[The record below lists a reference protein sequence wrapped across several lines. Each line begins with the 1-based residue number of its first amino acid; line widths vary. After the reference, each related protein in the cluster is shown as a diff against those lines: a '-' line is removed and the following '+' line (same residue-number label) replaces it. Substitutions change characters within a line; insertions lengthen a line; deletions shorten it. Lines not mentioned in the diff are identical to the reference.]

1 MSQQFSTK
9 SLEKTKQRVV
19 GNVSRSVQRTPS
31 SPILQLQRTLGNRRV
46 AQLIQAKRLTRQGKI
61 IGLQR
66 KLTVG
71 AADDQ
76 YEQEADHV
84 ARQIMSMS
92 ETGSASAMH
101 PGISPEEE
109 KDKALQTKPL
119 GASITPFAQRE
130 MGGHEEI
137 EDREKKK
144 ALQAKRTEEG
154 IALQRQPEM
163 EKEERKPIQARAAGA
178 QANSFEAGDNVESR
192 LNQSKGGGSLL
203 PDSVRAFMESRFGVG
218 FSHVRVHT
226 GNEAIQMNRDV
237 GAQAFTHGSDIY
249 YGASNSPTNLE
260 LTAHELAH
268 VVQQTGS
275 VPLQTKRLSERSNK
289 YSPAS
294 PDSFVQRTCPACADK
309 KEEKMAGSNSFSV
322 QRTIGDGHDLT
333 SPRFSGDNVLEACF
347 DNERLLSVGSQG
359 NAVTKLQQALVDAGF
374 PLPKFGV
381 DGIFGSETRTAVR
394 DFQQASGI
402 LIDGLVGPQTMGALD
417 TRFIGPTPPVP
428 TPPVPTP
435 PVPTPPGPT
444 PPVPIPPVPIPPVPP
459 PPEAITSQTVVTSPG
474 ARTRTTIG
482 VGEEVNLTH
491 APGSAAW
498 TTTDGTLSAANGV
511 TVILTAPDT
520 AKRITVNAGTATIS
534 FDVIAPTSVAMDRE
548 PGTGVKHTLSQ
559 PDSGI
564 QTRVFLGA
572 DTVNFSRVRYR
583 ELNVAGVPTSPGVYS
598 CNTFSTGH
606 CSGAA
611 AGACPDKA
619 LTDTVIAGKGTQ
631 SVLGDCA
638 YSGHCGTAPPF
649 VPGSITVNIPYEYKV
664 GTGAFHAIRNVAQ
677 IHTLDADASTLT
689 SSKAGATGSTTVA
702 AAGVIIPQCP

>member
-1 MSQQFSTK
+1 MSQRFSTK

-31 SPILQLQRTLGNRRV
+31 SPILQLQRTLGNQRV

-61 IGLQR
+61 IGVQR

-84 ARQIMSMS
+84 ARQIMSMP
-92 ETGSASAMH
+92 ETGSSSAMQ
-101 PGISPEEE
+101 PEISPEEE
-109 KDKALQTKPL
+109 KGEALQTKPL

-130 MGGHEEI
+130 MEGQEEI
-137 EDREKKK
+137 EDREKKE
-144 ALQAKRTEEG
+144 ALQAKRTEESV
-154 IALQRQPEM
+154 ALQRQPEM
-163 EKEERKPIQARAAGA
+163 EEEEKKPIQASAAEA
-178 QANSFEAGDNVESR
+178 RANSFEAGAEVESR

-203 PDSVRAFMESRFGVG
+203 PDSVRAFMEPRFGVDFG
-218 FSHVRVHT
+218 HVRAHT
-226 GNEAIQMNRDV
+226 GDEAIQMNRDV

-260 LTAHELAH
+260 LTAHELTH

-275 VPLQTKRLSERSNK
+275 VPLQTRPLSKRSNAP
-289 YSPAS
+289 SPAPS
-294 PDSFVQRTCPACADK
+294 VSSAQRTCPARTEK

-333 SPRFSGDNVLEACF
+333 SPRFSGDTVLEACF

-402 LIDGLVGPQTMGALD
+402 LVDGLVGPQTMGALD
-417 TRFIGPTPPVP
+417 TRFIGPTPPL
-428 TPPVPTP
+428 PTP
-435 PVPTPPGPT
+435 PVPTPPGPV

-459 PPEAITSQTVVTSPG
+459 PPEVITSQTVVTSPG
-474 ARTRTTIG
+474 TRTRTTIG

-498 TTTDGTLSAANGV
+498 TTTSGTLSATNGV

-534 FDVIAPTSVAMDRE
+534 FDIIAPTSVAMDRE
-548 PGTGVKHTLSQ
+548 PGTGVKHTLNQ

-564 QTRVFLGA
+564 QTRVFLGT

-606 CSGAA
+606 CSGAT

-619 LTDTVIAGKGTQ
+619 LTDTVVAGKGTQ
-631 SVLGDCA
+631 SLLGDCA

-664 GTGAFHAIRNVAQ
+664 GTGAFHAIRNVPQ
-677 IHTLDADASTLT
+677 VHTLEADASTLT

>member
-1 MSQQFSTK
+1 MSQRRRTRSPEMITPQVMRRSPGSTPIRPFGGGY
-9 SLEKTKQRVV
+9 Q
-19 GNVSRSVQRTPS
+19 

-46 AQLIQAKRLTRQGKI
+46 AQLIRARRLTPQGKI

-76 YEQEADHV
+76 YEQEADRV
-84 ARQIMSMS
+84 ARRVMSMPDIGLANS
-92 ETGSASAMH
+92 IPSTL
-101 PGISPEEE
+101 SPEEKTTE
-109 KDKALQTKPL
+109 EDKERILQTKPL
-119 GASITPFAQRE
+119 AAEITPFV
-130 MGGHEEI
+130 
-137 EDREKKK
+137 
-144 ALQAKRTEEG
+144 
-154 IALQRQPEM
+154 QRQTENSEESE
-163 EKEERKPIQARAAGA
+163 EKEVPLQTKSSELSRKSVRRQTIPEEEETEPIQARSARSRGD
-178 QANSFEAGDNVESR
+178 SFEAGDEIESR
-192 LNQSKGGGSLL
+192 INQSKGGGNRL
-203 PDSVRAFMESRFGVG
+203 PGTVREYMEPRFGTD

-226 GNEAIQMNRDV
+226 GIEAAQLNRDV
-237 GAQAFTHGSDIY
+237 GANAFTHGSDIY
-249 YGASNSPTNLE
+249 YGAGNTPENLE
-260 LTAHELAH
+260 LTAHELTH

-275 VPLQTKRLSERSNK
+275 VSLQAKQLNERS
-289 YSPAS
+289 
-294 PDSFVQRTCPACADK
+294 
-309 KEEKMAGSNSFSV
+309 KEVSV

-333 SPRFSGDNVLEACF
+333 SPRFSGDAVLEACF
-347 DNERLLSVGSQG
+347 DNERLLRVGSQG
-359 NAVTKLQQALVDAGF
+359 DAVSKLQQALIDAGF

-381 DGIFGSETRTAVR
+381 DGIFGNETRTAVR

-402 LIDGLVGPQTMGALD
+402 TIDGLVGPQTMGALD
-417 TRFIGPTPPVP
+417 TRFSGPTPPP
-428 TPPVPTP
+428 TPPGPTP
-435 PVPTPPGPT
+435 PGPTPPGPTPPGPTPPGPTPPGPTPPGPT
-444 PPVPIPPVPIPPVPP
+444 PPVPP
-459 PPEAITSQTVVTSPG
+459 PPETITSQTVVTSPG

-498 TTTDGTLSAANGV
+498 TTTSGTLSAANGV
-511 TVILTAPDT
+511 TVIFTAPDT

-534 FDVIAPTSVAMDRE
+534 FDVVAPTSVAMDRE
-548 PGTGVKHTLSQ
+548 PGTGVKHTLNQ
-559 PDSGI
+559 ADSGI
-564 QTRVFLGA
+564 QTRVFLGP

-583 ELNVAGVPTSPGVYS
+583 ELNVAGVPTTPGVYS

-606 CSGAA
+606 CSGAT

-619 LTDTVIAGKGTQ
+619 LTDTVVAGKGTQ

-664 GTGAFHAIRNVAQ
+664 GTGAFRAIRNVAQ

-702 AAGVIIPQCP
+702 AAGVVIPQCP

>member
-19 GNVSRSVQRTPS
+19 GDVSRSVQRTPS

-84 ARQIMSMS
+84 ARQIMSMP
-92 ETGSASAMH
+92 ETGSASAMQ

-137 EDREKKK
+137 EDREKKE
-144 ALQAKRTEEG
+144 ALQAKRTEES

-163 EKEERKPIQARAAGA
+163 EEEERKPIQARAAGT

-203 PDSVRAFMESRFGVG
+203 PDSVRAFMKPRFGVD
-218 FSHVRVHT
+218 FSHVRAHT

-260 LTAHELAH
+260 LTAHELTH

-275 VPLQTKRLSERSNK
+275 VPLQTKRLSERSNE
-289 YSPAS
+289 YSPANS
-294 PDSFVQRTCPACADK
+294 DPSVQRTCPACADK
-309 KEEKMAGSNSFSV
+309 KEENMAGSNSFSV

-417 TRFIGPTPPVP
+417 TRFIGPTPPGP
-428 TPPVPTP
+428 IPPVP
-435 PVPTPPGPT
+435 V
-444 PPVPIPPVPIPPVPP
+444 PPVPIPPVPP

-474 ARTRTTIG
+474 GRTRTKIG

-511 TVILTAPDT
+511 TVILTAPDR
-520 AKRITVNAGTATIS
+520 AKRITVNAGAATIS

-548 PGTGVKHTLSQ
+548 SGTGVKHTLNQ

-606 CSGAA
+606 CSGAT

-619 LTDTVIAGKGTQ
+619 LTDTVVAGKGTQ

-664 GTGAFHAIRNVAQ
+664 GTGAFHTIRNVVQ
-677 IHTLDADASTLT
+677 IHTLEADASTLT